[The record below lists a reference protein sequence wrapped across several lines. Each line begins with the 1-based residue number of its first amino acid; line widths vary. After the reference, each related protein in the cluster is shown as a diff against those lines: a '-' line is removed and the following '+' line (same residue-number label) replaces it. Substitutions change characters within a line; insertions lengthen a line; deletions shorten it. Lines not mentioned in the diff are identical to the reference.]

1 MISKNNSR
9 ISLGTIVRLWHDTRG
24 HDYVVVGVS
33 RRDKKI
39 ALIKHNC
46 INRDGSIHASTAN
59 YYLAHKTLNY
69 SSSGFISGINSIT
82 GTCTRLK
89 KAELTRHF
97 MTSNFDCEFNSTLNL
112 HCHPTIDRRTNTYY

>member
-69 SSSGFISGINSIT
+69 SSSLS
-82 GTCTRLK
+82 L
-89 KAELTRHF
+89 
-97 MTSNFDCEFNSTLNL
+97 
-112 HCHPTIDRRTNTYY
+112 TIDTVLPFIKLFSFSGVFKILICSKICCISL

>member
-46 INRDGSIHASTAN
+46 INRDGSIHASTAS
-59 YYLAHKTLNY
+59 YYVAHKTLSYN
-69 SSSGFISGINSIT
+69 SSGFISGINSII

-89 KAELTRHF
+89 KPELLRHF
-97 MTSNFDCEFNSTLNL
+97 SNSSFDCELSNSLNF
-112 HCHPTIDRRTNTYY
+112 HCHPAIDRRMNTYY